1 MDYFFSTQT
10 RLYFVMP
17 FVGGGELGRILKK
30 NGNFAEKDVR
40 FYIVQII
47 QAIGYLHES
56 NICHRDLK
64 LENVMMDSEGYL
76 KIIDYGMA

>member
-1 MDYFFSTQT
+1 M
-10 RLYFVMP
+10 
-17 FVGGGELGRILKK
+17 
-30 NGNFAEKDVR
+30 R
-40 FYIVQII
+40 FYIAQVI